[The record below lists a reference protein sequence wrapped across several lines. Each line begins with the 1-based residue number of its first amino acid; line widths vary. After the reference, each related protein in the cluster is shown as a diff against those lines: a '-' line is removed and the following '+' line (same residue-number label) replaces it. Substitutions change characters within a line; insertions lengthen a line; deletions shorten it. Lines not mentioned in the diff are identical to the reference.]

1 MYTMNGQ
8 IHSKFNVNDII
19 EHGTPG
25 NKLQYIVTYVNESK
39 NQYILYKYPPI
50 DGLITRYDEIATK
63 IGTAPVTMG
72 GKHMKRKKITNKKR
86 TKRMK
91 FMY

>member
-19 EHGTPG
+19 EHGMPG
-25 NKLQYIVTYVNESK
+25 NKLQYIVTYVNESN

-63 IGTAPVTMG
+63 IGTAPRNLGVTMG
-72 GKHMKRKKITNKKR
+72 GKRMKTNKNR

-91 FMY
+91 

>member
-39 NQYILYKYPPI
+39 KINTFYINI
-50 DGLITRYDEIATK
+50 
-63 IGTAPVTMG
+63 
-72 GKHMKRKKITNKKR
+72 HQ
-86 TKRMK
+86 
-91 FMY
+91 